1 MPVFGIIATGY
12 DLGEGTPRRL
22 LRTPPCDAAG
32 QGVSD
37 RAPRGRRENKLHQ
50 TTTAVVAVPNRHGAT
65 TVQKIM
71 PAATVWLE
79 VADFRMN
86 ILLASKS

>member
-22 LRTPPCDAAG
+22 LRTPPRDAAG

-65 TVQKIM
+65 TVQKAM
-71 PAATVWLE
+71 RAAAARAE
-79 VADFRMN
+79 VTDSLIK
-86 ILLASKS
+86 ILLASES

>member
-1 MPVFGIIATGY
+1 MMGCGGATMPVFGIIATGY

-37 RAPRGRRENKLHQ
+37 RAPRGRRENKFHQ
-50 TTTAVVAVPNRHGAT
+50 TTTAVVAVPNRYGAT
-65 TVQKIM
+65 SAQK
-71 PAATVWLE
+71 AT
-79 VADFRMN
+79 
-86 ILLASKS
+86 